1 LPSADPDFLAFV
13 ADRLDRWRRGA
24 YLLCHDWH
32 LADDLVSEALIKLFR
47 HWPKVRVAANPDA
60 YAQKILTRCWLTE
73 RRRARWRRER
83 TAAEIPE
90 RQQSQDESVTD
101 RLPLARLLRDLPPR
115 QRATLILRYY
125 LDYSVEDTAE
135 ILGVAPGTVRGQC
148 ARALQQLRYR
158 HEGDRH
164 DAPAV

>member
-1 LPSADPDFLAFV
+1 MPTADPDFLAFV
-13 ADRLDRWRRGA
+13 ADRLDRWRRSA
-24 YLLCHDWH
+24 YLLCRDWH
-32 LADDLVSEALIKLFR
+32 LADDLVSEAVIKLLR
-47 HWPKVRVAANPDA
+47 NWSKVRAAASPDA

-73 RRRARWRRER
+73 RRRAWWRREQP
-83 TAAEIPE
+83 AAETPD
-90 RQQSQDESVTD
+90 RRSPQDERVID
-101 RLPLARLLRDLPPR
+101 RLPLAALLRGLPPR

-135 ILGVAPGTVRGQC
+135 ILGVTPGTVRGQC
-148 ARALQQLRYR
+148 ARAVEQLRYR